1 MRNNQRSH
9 WFLAFQDELDWF
21 SFAQKTNAELIGLKM
36 PENQAQSIENLK
48 IYNDLTRAL
57 IMQVRLLLRSL
68 PIRKKGLY
76 ITSSGGLLVNLL
88 TR

>member
-48 IYNDLTRAL
+48 IYNDLTRVL
-57 IMQVRLLLRSL
+57 IRLA
-68 PIRKKGLY
+68 
-76 ITSSGGLLVNLL
+76 
-88 TR
+88 TRFPATIVGCVKPVMRFV